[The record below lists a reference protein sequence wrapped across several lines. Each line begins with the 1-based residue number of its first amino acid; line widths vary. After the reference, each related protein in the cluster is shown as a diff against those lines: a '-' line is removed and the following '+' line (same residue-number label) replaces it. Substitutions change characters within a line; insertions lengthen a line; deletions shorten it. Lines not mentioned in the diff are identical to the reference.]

1 MRKLFVI
8 LVAILIATLLVF
20 SACSSADDFQTTI
33 KLHEYFV
40 DEELPEISINTKN
53 GISISD
59 SSLVIPDEH
68 KGLAGEVKVYDYV
81 KATISVTKAGD
92 YNLDNVEGK
101 VKVRGNYTSTYPKKP
116 IRIKFSEKQSLVGL
130 NNGAKLK
137 SWVLLAEYKD
147 TSMLRNSVA
156 AYIGNSL
163 LESEGYYCTDFRL
176 VKVYMN
182 GAYEGLYVA
191 AEQQQVDSNRV
202 NIPEAEKTTSV
213 KTGYML
219 EYDGYYFNE
228 APMQQ
233 FTINYDTISH
243 LDGTT
248 FNATTNGRSSKGFSI
263 TNDLYTND
271 KEDPSVVEA
280 VQEAQRAFAQKCVQ
294 NIWNVLY
301 DATNVDHTSN
311 PYHTING
318 DGDYVEDA
326 SIKSAQEAIE
336 KVVDTKSLI
345 NMYILH
351 EICQDYD
358 ISFSSF
364 NFSLDMSEEGNKKLT
379 YVAPWDFDYSMGY
392 NPNDGGR
399 VLATKGG
406 LKDKDKLVQEG
417 KVENNHFTVDAVI
430 SPEDFEFTN
439 TEFLYAANTNNP
451 WFVVYTNQAWFW
463 QMVNDRFVEA
473 ERAGV
478 FSGAVNMVNTLS
490 DKYVDAFAEN
500 FEKWDAII
508 SGRERVDINMQPIAG
523 YFRTQKQA
531 ATYLAAWLNARCAG
545 LGVALKE
552 QAK

>member
-263 TNDLYTND
+263 TNDLYTDD
-271 KEDPSVVEA
+271 KEDPS
-280 VQEAQRAFAQKCVQ
+280 
-294 NIWNVLY
+294 
-301 DATNVDHTSN
+301 
-311 PYHTING
+311 
-318 DGDYVEDA
+318 
-326 SIKSAQEAIE
+326 
-336 KVVDTKSLI
+336 
-345 NMYILH
+345 
-351 EICQDYD
+351 
-358 ISFSSF
+358 
-364 NFSLDMSEEGNKKLT
+364 
-379 YVAPWDFDYSMGY
+379 
-392 NPNDGGR
+392 
-399 VLATKGG
+399 
-406 LKDKDKLVQEG
+406 
-417 KVENNHFTVDAVI
+417 
-430 SPEDFEFTN
+430 
-439 TEFLYAANTNNP
+439 
-451 WFVVYTNQAWFW
+451 
-463 QMVNDRFVEA
+463 
-473 ERAGV
+473 
-478 FSGAVNMVNTLS
+478 
-490 DKYVDAFAEN
+490 
-500 FEKWDAII
+500 
-508 SGRERVDINMQPIAG
+508 
-523 YFRTQKQA
+523 
-531 ATYLAAWLNARCAG
+531 
-545 LGVALKE
+545 
-552 QAK
+552 